1 LARELCELYTARVEE
16 REAILPELPVQFA
29 DFALWQRQMLDKPE
43 AARRLAY
50 WKNKLQGAPAG
61 LELPTDRPRP
71 AVASYRGAHV
81 PVTLAPET
89 VEALRALAQ
98 RQGVTLYMV
107 LLAAFQVVLSRWSGQ
122 DDVVV
127 GSPVAGRMLAETE
140 PMIGFFANT
149 LALRGDLSGNPS
161 FETLL

>member
-1 LARELCELYTARVEE
+1 
-16 REAILPELPVQFA
+16 
-29 DFALWQRQMLDKPE
+29 
-43 AARRLAY
+43 
-50 WKNKLQGAPAG
+50 

-127 GSPVAGRMLAETE
+127 GSPVAGRMLA
-140 PMIGFFANT
+140 
-149 LALRGDLSGNPS
+149 
-161 FETLL
+161 